1 MVPIKICVIDDR
13 IDWEVLHKLVPYY
26 QKRFSVKELE
36 GNGGNK
42 GTPSSSFPL
51 RVTHGTLCTAL
62 LIESLHKKGTLE
74 QVVISGLMMNHG
86 YSNHSLPTL
95 IRALQYCITEK
106 YDIISTS
113 LRMYHLL
120 YARQMLPL
128 LHQLQSSAVLVAA
141 ASNDLKL
148 TYPAAF
154 PCVLGVKRQVCKSN
168 VSQKLIRLVHNPID
182 GIEVAAAY
190 TETSVLKTL
199 RDEYN
204 LNYETSNS
212 ILVPQISAEI
222 AYILAQNQRLLPKEN
237 ILALFDAQT
246 VEAEKFGEAAD
257 NLRTASSDNIIPILL
272 FRYADQDY
280 DYIMLL
286 GKRLQNQFEC
296 GGYTCTILYDLFSQ
310 SDFEAGWYQLSKSD
324 VNNCIPFCQRAG

>member
-1 MVPIKICVIDDR
+1 M
-13 IDWEVLHKLVPYY
+13 
-26 QKRFSVKELE
+26 
-36 GNGGNK
+36 
-42 GTPSSSFPL
+42 
-51 RVTHGTLCTAL
+51 
-62 LIESLHKKGTLE
+62 
-74 QVVISGLMMNHG
+74 
-86 YSNHSLPTL
+86 
-95 IRALQYCITEK
+95 
-106 YDIISTS
+106 
-113 LRMYHLL
+113 
-120 YARQMLPL
+120 
-128 LHQLQSSAVLVAA
+128 
-141 ASNDLKL
+141 
-148 TYPAAF
+148 
-154 PCVLGVKRQVCKSN
+154 
-168 VSQKLIRLVHNPID
+168 
-182 GIEVAAAY
+182 AAAY

-296 GGYTCTILYDLFSQ
+296 GGY
-310 SDFEAGWYQLSKSD
+310 KSAFRRALLPGKQRGAHYSGISLGG
-324 VNNCIPFCQRAG
+324 CIRF